1 MRSDSQR
8 RHQYLQIPS
17 IEREQW
23 VEPKEPPED
32 WQVFNTSQSQR
43 KQIEIKELAEG
54 LTCGLINWNCSYDMY
69 NVHFPSFKKI
79 FHWVIS
85 CGNYHLY
92 LADEETGA
100 SARLYSKS
108 RITKTVDAESHATLP
123 TLGHCIVLVSEPPLL
138 MPLNLVSVLTPTE
151 SPQKEESC

>member
-1 MRSDSQR
+1 M
-8 RHQYLQIPS
+8 
-17 IEREQW
+17 
-23 VEPKEPPED
+23 
-32 WQVFNTSQSQR
+32 N
-43 KQIEIKELAEG
+43 
-54 LTCGLINWNCSYDMY
+54 MY

-100 SARLYSKS
+100 SARLYSRS
-108 RITKTVDAESHATLP
+108 RITKPVGADIHATLP
-123 TLGHCIVLVSEPPLL
+123 TLGHCTVLVSEPPLPL
-138 MPLNLVSVLTPTE
+138 MPLNLVSVMTPTE